1 LNTLFVNFPFVR
13 YTAAL
18 IAGIFTCI
26 YFKIEI
32 PYLLVLNIGLAFAY
46 TFIYFL
52 FKAQSRN
59 ILGGIGL
66 IFLFFF
72 GYYRTY
78 NSFTVNDINHISKQN
93 SYSYYKAE
101 ITSLVEEKP
110 KSWKAIVDV
119 DGVIFDKKYKKASG
133 KILLYFDKT
142 TVLKPKYGEKLL
154 IKGVPNLVE
163 GPKNPNEFDYRQY
176 LEYQGIYHQ
185 QYLKDTSFVKIN
197 SAPKPNIIS
206 FAYKINSYCDSLFT
220 HYLTSKTELA
230 VTNAMILG
238 LRDDIDNE
246 LIQAYSAAG
255 AIHVLSVSGLHV
267 GVIYI
272 ILAWLL
278 GFLKSKGKYGK
289 WCFLGIILFILWLY
303 AAITGFSAPV
313 LRSTFMFS
321 LILIAETINRQH
333 NSFNTVSISA
343 FCILVYNPLLITS
356 IGFLLSYLAVFG
368 MIQIQPLLNPIF
380 IVDKRKSVFHWLL
393 DRLWKVT
400 TVAIAAQIATLP
412 ITIYYFHQFPNY
424 FLLAN
429 PVVIFFS
436 SFVLIGGLV
445 FLVLAVVF
453 SFFKLF
459 VVNYFLAAILNFLV
473 KALNWT
479 VLFTESLPGSISKY
493 LHLSQLEMAI
503 MYALIIGILLLIYS
517 KKYFWVQF
525 SAACCA
531 LLIGLSAKS
540 FVEAQEQNLICLHA
554 VPKASAM
561 SVINGTNAILIA
573 NKEFQSDRKNI
584 SYRINN
590 FWAVKSVANSQFQ
603 ELPETSTIQILKGK
617 SFLFLNEK
625 LNSVKNGGPVA
636 VDYLV
641 LRNKKLRYFVDI
653 KNKITFKYLILDGN
667 FTTFYVQRFQQE
679 AQSDGILAYYLLKDG
694 ALLL

>member
-1 LNTLFVNFPFVR
+1 LNTLFSNFPFIR
-13 YTAAL
+13 YTAVL
-18 IAGIFTCI
+18 IAGIIACLF
-26 YFKIEI
+26 FRIEI
-32 PYLLVLNIGLAFAY
+32 PFLLALNISLAITYA
-46 TFIYFL
+46 FIYVL
-52 FKAQSRN
+52 FKARSRN
-59 ILGGIGL
+59 VLGGIGL
-66 IFLFFF
+66 LFLFAF

-78 NSFTVNDINHISKQN
+78 NSFTINDINHISKQK

-119 DGVIFDKKYKKASG
+119 NELIFGKKIEKATG
-133 KILLYFDKT
+133 KILLYFDKA
-142 TVLKPKYGEKLL
+142 TVSKPKYGEKIL
-154 IKGVPNLVE
+154 IKGTPNLVK
-163 GPKNPNEFDYRQY
+163 GPKNPNEFDYKQY

-185 QYLKDTSFVKIN
+185 HYLKDTSFVKIN
-197 SAPKPNIIS
+197 SHPKTNIIS
-206 FAYKINSYCDSLFT
+206 FAYKINNYCDSIFT

-272 ILAWLL
+272 ILAWVL
-278 GFLKSKGKYGK
+278 GFLKSNGKAGK
-289 WCFLGIILFILWLY
+289 WFFLGIILLILWLY

-356 IGFLLSYLAVFG
+356 VAFLLSYLAVFG

-380 IVDKRKSVFHWLL
+380 VVDKRKGVFHWLL

-400 TVAIAAQIATLP
+400 TVAVAAQIATLP

-429 PVVIFFS
+429 PLVIFFS
-436 SFVLIGGLV
+436 SFVLIGGLI

-459 VVNYFLAAILNFLV
+459 VVNYFLATILNFLV

-479 VLFTESLPGSISKY
+479 VIYTESLPGSISKY

-517 KKYFWVQF
+517 KKYLLVQF

-540 FVEAQEQNLICLHA
+540 FIEAQEQNLICLHA
-554 VPKASAM
+554 VPKASAI

-590 FWAVKSVANSQFQ
+590 FWSVKSVINSQFK
-603 ELPETSTIQILKGK
+603 ELPKTSNVQILNGK
-617 SFLFLNEK
+617 SFLFLSEK
-625 LNSVKNGGPVA
+625 LTSVKNSDPIE
-636 VDYLV
+636 VDYLI

-667 FTTFYVQRFQQE
+667 FTTFYAQRFQQE
-679 AQSDGILAYYLLKDG
+679 AQSDGVLAYYLLNEG
-694 ALLL
+694 ALIL